1 MWLKCKNSG
10 WFWFMNHYFL
20 PFFACTWKSIYGHFL
35 YQNSIGGLLF
45 YYKWQNSIGGLFS
58 DWEMALPWWP
68 IFVLMRR
75 VTSENKQPAML
86 NVAYGGGTLMVAIT
100 ETISGA
106 TYWAQLATVH
116 WSQSLTGPWQFGGI
130 VWRLADHNGNM
141 SPVTDGGWGL
151 KYFVCLCSLFTCPDT
166 KW

>member
-1 MWLKCKNSG
+1 MADSDSWIII
-10 WFWFMNHYFL
+10 FWPFLHAHERVFMDIFYIKTALEAYFSTSNDKTAL
-20 PFFACTWKSIYGHFL
+20 VVYFQTG
-35 YQNSIGGLLF
+35 
-45 YYKWQNSIGGLFS
+45 KWH
-58 DWEMALPWWP
+58 WWP
-68 IFVLMRR
+68 IFVPMRR
-75 VTSENKQPAML
+75 VTSENKQSAML

-151 KYFVCLCSLFTCPDT
+151 KYFVCLCSVAQTQNGNAVFYKDLL
-166 KW
+166 